1 MNIVLNRTVVVD
13 SDWRFDNLCGSHL
26 QSQRE
31 LYHVSWWYYTLVI
44 GLIGQLRCD
53 VVGRLSVLSHKSR
66 DGIGYEHPW
75 WYYTLVIGLIGRRS
89 KPRVL
94 FALVVIGLIWL
105 IQSKWVDRS
114 TPKYFY
120 MVDASSGVS
129 CKLYVVLIRLPL
141 QKRAHW
147 KTSPVKS
154 GVPIR
159 LWEQKRGLKDYRRFW
174 SLMNFIAVNYSHT
187 FKRQCSNNRSRLPLF

>member
-1 MNIVLNRTVVVD
+1 M
-13 SDWRFDNLCGSHL
+13 WGAQGF
-26 QSQRE
+26 
-31 LYHVSWWYYTLVI
+31 
-44 GLIGQLRCD
+44 
-53 VVGRLSVLSHKSR
+53 RL
-66 DGIGYEHPW
+66 
-75 WYYTLVIGLIGRRS
+75 RRS

-94 FALVVIGLIWL
+94 FALAVIGLIWL
-105 IQSKWVDRS
+105 IQSKWVERS

-159 LWEQKRGLKDYRRFW
+159 LWEQKRGFKDYRRFW

-187 FKRQCSNNRSRLPLF
+187 FKRQCRNNRVGCHCFKCWNVFVSASSLCKEKHFSSSCTNIKPSRIR